1 MLDGR
6 VKRGTGCKL
15 AVSNSNP
22 FCDPLLD
29 EDPPDS
35 TDRNVILLFE
45 DFETRESFDSLLGEK
60 ESRESGNILEFEGG
74 LYTFFRG
81 LHVFANGIL
90 IDAEQ
95 LGEGGGSPRFSPPP
109 PMLFAGAFFLAHS
122 ARFTA
127 SLLRVLR
134 IYMSTIVCSN
144 VSREVW
150 PHRCCYTLLSVCVR
164 VRRDTCT
171 QSFSS
176 SFSPFSFPLFFLRF
190 KRISMDTF
198 SKGGTNAWRWLI
210 RI

>member
-1 MLDGR
+1 ME
-6 VKRGTGCKL
+6 L
-15 AVSNSNP
+15 AVNWP
-22 FCDPLLD
+22 FPILIPSAILS
-29 EDPPDS
+29 S
-35 TDRNVILLFE
+35 TRIRQIRRILLFE
-45 DFETRESFDSLLGEK
+45 GRRFRNERIFRFSLGGK

-122 ARFTA
+122 ARFAA
-127 SLLRVLR
+127 SLLRILR

-150 PHRCCYTLLSVCVR
+150 PHRCCYTLLSVCCVYDETR
-164 VRRDTCT
+164 VR
-171 QSFSS
+171 SLFL
-176 SFSPFSFPLFFLRF
+176 PLFLLFLFLFFFLRF

>member
-6 VKRGTGCKL
+6 VKHGTGCKL

-122 ARFTA
+122 ARFAA

-134 IYMSTIVCSN
+134 IYMSIIVCSN

-150 PHRCCYTLLSVCVR
+150 PHRCCYTLLSVCVYGETR
-164 VRRDTCT
+164 VR
-171 QSFSS
+171 SLFL
-176 SFSPFSFPLFFLRF
+176 PLFLLFLFFFFFLRF

>member
-1 MLDGR
+1 MRSSPRRGSARFDGS
-6 VKRGTGCKL
+6 KR
-15 AVSNSNP
+15 
-22 FCDPLLD
+22 
-29 EDPPDS
+29 DS
-35 TDRNVILLFE
+35 SFRRK
-45 DFETRESFDSLLGEK
+45 DFETRESFDSLLGGK
-60 ESRESGNILEFEGG
+60 KSRESGNILEFEGG

-122 ARFTA
+122 ARFAA

-171 QSFSS
+171 QPFSS
-176 SFSPFSFPLFFLRF
+176 SFSPFPFPFLF
-190 KRISMDTF
+190 STV
-198 SKGGTNAWRWLI
+198 
-210 RI
+210 

>member
-122 ARFTA
+122 ARFAA

-150 PHRCCYTLLSVCVR
+150 PHRCCYTLLSVCVYGETR
-164 VRRDTCT
+164 VR
-171 QSFSS
+171 SLFL
-176 SFSPFSFPLFFLRF
+176 PLFLLFLFLFFFLRF